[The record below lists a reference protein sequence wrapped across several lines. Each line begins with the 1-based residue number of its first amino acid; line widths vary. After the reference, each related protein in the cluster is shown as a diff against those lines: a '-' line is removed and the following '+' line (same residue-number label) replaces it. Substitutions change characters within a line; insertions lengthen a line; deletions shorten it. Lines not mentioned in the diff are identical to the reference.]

1 MIRDNAFESVKEAL
15 REVYGTDIY
24 ITDTQLSDNVPSFP
38 AVSITDSNYV
48 NSQFTTFESIENMAT
63 IEYTVNVYANDI
75 NNKDEQAKEIMTV
88 ICDAFNDLYYL
99 RTYEESITNLLD
111 NSIARRVARF
121 IRYNATKE

>member
-48 NSQFTTFESIENMAT
+48 NSQFTTFERIENMAT

-75 NNKDEQAKEIMTV
+75 DNKDEQAKEIMTV

-99 RTYEESITNLLD
+99 RTYEEPVTNLLD

-121 IRYNATKE
+121 IRYNITKK